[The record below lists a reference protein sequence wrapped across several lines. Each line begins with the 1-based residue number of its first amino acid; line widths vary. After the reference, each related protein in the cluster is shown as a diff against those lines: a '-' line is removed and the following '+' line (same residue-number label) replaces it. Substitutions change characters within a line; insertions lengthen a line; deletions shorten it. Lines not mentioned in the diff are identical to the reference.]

1 MCREPCFLIDMEFFF
16 RDQNEESTPSPLDM
30 VRCPFLRNINEP
42 TNFSFS
48 SSMAFPMPVSCLFSM
63 TVFKNIFY
71 VAIYPSSIGITWCIR
86 LEGIPILVYDVSAYD
101 FVC

>member
-16 RDQNEESTPSPLDM
+16 RDQNEQTTPSQLDM

-48 SSMAFPMPVSCLFSM
+48 SSLAFPMPVSYLFSM
-63 TVFKNIFY
+63 TVFQNIF
-71 VAIYPSSIGITWCIR
+71 SMLLWHLTW
-86 LEGIPILVYDVSAYD
+86 VSLGVLD
-101 FVC
+101 